1 MGDYC
6 IIHAPGWT
14 NFKAN
19 LVMLYTVYGYVM
31 AAAGII
37 NGIGK
42 VVGLSKVFNIIRD
55 GEPRTIKLADL
66 KEKAENLIGV
76 LNLFAQMEDPR
87 QEIENIG
94 GDVIALH
101 EGVLSIV
108 EQLTT
113 SYKRVEA
120 SEQAKKEAGRGYR
133 DTVP

>member
-1 MGDYC
+1 
-6 IIHAPGWT
+6 
-14 NFKAN
+14 
-19 LVMLYTVYGYVM
+19 MLYTVYGYVM